1 MSQAIDPAHLELILK
16 TMGIEN
22 VKEVTKAYEELAK
35 TAQSTVKPLDE
46 AKAALEEMDK
56 AAAPATEALKDVA
69 GQGEGESGS
78 GGLAGA
84 AAGTLKFER
93 ALLGLATGR
102 GLRGATNALEGLIGT
117 LGGPAGLGLAIGAAA
132 TALDVLLPKF
142 VSWIEKLDGTAAA
155 AARAKDQLREAQEQM
170 AKLIEQPTEE
180 EETGEKAV
188 KELLKGR
195 QGALIAQGIEQTLRA
210 QGVGLMEPGM
220 RALSEAFVGPL
231 ATAEAERKKQDQE
244 VAIQRAAIMKDLMA
258 GRQPA
263 ISDISGM
270 AGQFPGLFPA
280 GTEQRFRQA
289 LPENIEA
296 AKQRDIKG
304 KADSAWAES
313 EYKKRQE
320 DNAQKERDN
329 AVLEAAQEA
338 DARHAE
344 QARKKDETQRQH
356 DARQAERE
364 RQRAS
369 TPLAQ
374 MSRGVREMAPG
385 LEMQGFDVEG
395 IAHEALRQ
403 LPATGGNAAVAIQQ
417 AILAAYQRGMRIQQ
431 EDMARMQVFS
441 EMMQGSR

>member
-1 MSQAIDPAHLELILK
+1 
-16 TMGIEN
+16 
-22 VKEVTKAYEELAK
+22 
-35 TAQSTVKPLDE
+35 
-46 AKAALEEMDK
+46 
-56 AAAPATEALKDVA
+56 
-69 GQGEGESGS
+69 
-78 GGLAGA
+78 
-84 AAGTLKFER
+84 
-93 ALLGLATGR
+93 
-102 GLRGATNALEGLIGT
+102 
-117 LGGPAGLGLAIGAAA
+117 
-132 TALDVLLPKF
+132 
-142 VSWIEKLDGTAAA
+142 
-155 AARAKDQLREAQEQM
+155 
-170 AKLIEQPTEE
+170 
-180 EETGEKAV
+180 
-188 KELLKGR
+188 
-195 QGALIAQGIEQTLRA
+195 
-210 QGVGLMEPGM
+210 M

-296 AKQRDIKG
+296 AKQRDIKA

-329 AVLEAAQEA
+329 AVLEASQEA

-344 QARKKDETQRQH
+344 QARKKDEAQRQH
-356 DARQAERE
+356 DARHAERE

>member
-1 MSQAIDPAHLELILK
+1 MAQAIDPAHLELILK

-22 VKEVTKAYEELAK
+22 VKEVTKAYEDLAK

-210 QGVGLMEPGM
+210 ARCGFNGAWDEG
-220 RALSEAFVGPL
+220 
-231 ATAEAERKKQDQE
+231 
-244 VAIQRAAIMKDLMA
+244 AIR
-258 GRQPA
+258 
-263 ISDISGM
+263 S
-270 AGQFPGLFPA
+270 
-280 GTEQRFRQA
+280 FRRS
-289 LPENIEA
+289 IG
-296 AKQRDIKG
+296 D
-304 KADSAWAES
+304 
-313 EYKKRQE
+313 
-320 DNAQKERDN
+320 
-329 AVLEAAQEA
+329 
-338 DARHAE
+338 
-344 QARKKDETQRQH
+344 
-356 DARQAERE
+356 
-364 RQRAS
+364 
-369 TPLAQ
+369 
-374 MSRGVREMAPG
+374 RG
-385 LEMQGFDVEG
+385 
-395 IAHEALRQ
+395 
-403 LPATGGNAAVAIQQ
+403 
-417 AILAAYQRGMRIQQ
+417 
-431 EDMARMQVFS
+431 S
-441 EMMQGSR
+441 